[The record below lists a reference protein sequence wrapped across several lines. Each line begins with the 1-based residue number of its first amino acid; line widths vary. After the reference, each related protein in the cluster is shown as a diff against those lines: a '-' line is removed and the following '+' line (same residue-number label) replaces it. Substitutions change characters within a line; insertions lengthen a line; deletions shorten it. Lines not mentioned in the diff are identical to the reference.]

1 MVWEKLLS
9 PLNLGSQ
16 RTRNRVAFCAHRTNL
31 AGKGEVS
38 EALAAYYWQR
48 AQGGCGLIVVGEL
61 TLHPSDRPYQKMIQ
75 IQAGAD
81 LSGLKD
87 LVRQLHQQETLLLAQ
102 LNHRGFQSH
111 GLINRRPVWGPGAL
125 ADVVHGEVSQPM
137 DQEEIQE
144 LTGAFAQAAVRLR
157 EIGFDGLE
165 VSLGS
170 ESLLRQFLSPLSNH
184 RQDDYGGELTG
195 RLRFPLEVLGAVRK
209 AVGRDFPLGVELCL
223 DEVFYGALS
232 LEESLSAAQ
241 EIEKQGLADFFNTAI
256 GTYYNL
262 YLTQASMHHPPGL
275 TLDKAAALKEAVSL
289 PVMAGNRIR
298 GPEEAEETLAT
309 GKADLIGWV
318 RPLICDPELPNKIV
332 EGRAGEITR
341 CVYDNQGCV
350 GRSAADR
357 SVGCIQN
364 PWAGR
369 ELDRPAARPSSSG
382 RSKRVVVIGAGP
394 GGLAAGLALAEAGH
408 EVAIYER
415 EAVPGGQLRLARL
428 GAGRA
433 EIGGVIDNL
442 VRGLERLETPIL
454 TGREM
459 DEESI
464 LAETPDGLIL
474 ATGSFPR
481 PRPVPGDYGPPGVLN
496 VWQALDQ
503 SQPVG
508 ERVLLIDEDGGHR
521 ATATAEFLAGQ
532 GKQVDILTSELFI
545 GLDLAPTG
553 DLFGIRQRLLAG
565 GVRFICDKIVSQVQG
580 SKVTAVDKFSGEV
593 AVYDDYQTIVLVM
606 GNQPDDRLYQA
617 LKGRLPAVFRVGD
630 CVAPRKIDAA
640 IREGSQV
647 ALKI

>member
-1 MVWEKLLS
+1 M
-9 PLNLGSQ
+9 
-16 RTRNRVAFCAHRTNL
+16 
-31 AGKGEVS
+31 
-38 EALAAYYWQR
+38 AYYGQR
-48 AQGGCGLIVVGEL
+48 AQGGAGLIVVGEL
-61 TLHPSDRPYQKMIQ
+61 TLHPSDRPYEKMVQ
-75 IQAGAD
+75 LQAGAD

-87 LVRQLHQQETLLLAQ
+87 LARQLHQEETLLLAQ

-137 DQEEIQE
+137 GQAEIQE
-144 LTGAFAQAAVRLR
+144 LIDAFAQAAVRLR
-157 EIGFDGLE
+157 EIGFDGVE

-184 RQDDYGGELTG
+184 RQDEFGGELPG
-195 RLRFPLEVLGAVRK
+195 RLRFPLAVLGAVRE
-209 AVGRDFPLGVELCL
+209 AVGRDFPIGVELCL

-241 EIEKQGLADFFNTAI
+241 EIERQGLADFFSTAI

-275 TLDKAAALKEAVSL
+275 TLDKTAALKEAVSV

-298 GPEEAEETLAT
+298 GPEEAEEVLAE

-332 EGRAGEITR
+332 EGRAGEISR

-350 GRSAADR
+350 GRSAVNR

-369 ELDRPAARPSSSG
+369 ELGRPAVRTPSLG
-382 RSKRVVVIGAGP
+382 QSKRVMVIGAGP
-394 GGLAAGLALAEAGH
+394 GGLAAGLALAEAGC
-408 EVAIYER
+408 EVTIYER

-442 VRGLERLETPIL
+442 VRGLERLGVSIL

-459 DEESI
+459 DEASI
-464 LAETPDGLIL
+464 LAEAPDGLIL
-474 ATGSFPR
+474 ATGSIPR

-496 VWQALDQ
+496 VWQALDE

-508 ERVLLIDEDGGHR
+508 GKILLIDEDGGHR
-521 ATATAEFLAGQ
+521 ATATAESLAGQ
-532 GKQVDILTSELFI
+532 GKQVDILTSELFV
-545 GLDLAPTG
+545 GLDLAPIG
-553 DLFGIRQRLLAG
+553 DLSGSRQRLLAG
-565 GVRFICDKIVSQVQG
+565 GVRFICDKIVSRIEG
-580 SKVTAVDKFSGEV
+580 TKVMAADKFSGEAMV
-593 AVYDDYQTIVLVM
+593 FDDYQTVVLVM
-606 GNQPDDRLYQA
+606 GHQSDDRLYQA
-617 LKGRLPAVFRVGD
+617 LKGRLEAVFRVGD